1 MNDLRLRLQG
11 PGDGQGKDGLPNTQG
26 LEWRRREGLARR
38 LFPHSRRCSYLG
50 TWQVA
55 SRVRVRQTLAVQP
68 AERSTRAA
76 KQLCAGARGMMLVVA
91 HTSSLSYRYRYL
103 MQTAQTTT
111 VDDLRVSTA

>member
-55 SRVRVRQTLAVQP
+55 SRSSGTSNFGGP
-68 AERSTRAA
+68 AFRKE
-76 KQLCAGARGMMLVVA
+76 
-91 HTSSLSYRYRYL
+91 H
-103 MQTAQTTT
+103 
-111 VDDLRVSTA
+111 